1 MYSETNELLKQIIAK
16 IGNIEGAVCR
26 KGEPWPCGQGAGR
39 TGGTVE
45 QACRHRAGG
54 TGARTRR
61 HGTGLVG
68 KKGRQTEYMEK
79 QRKVFL
85 CFLAERH
92 ELSGLRRVTLAR
104 ECWAIHRR
112 EWDAAAVKGIGYSN
126 YRSLARAKLV

>member
-1 MYSETNELLKQIIAK
+1 MHSETNELLKQIITK
-16 IGNIEGAVCR
+16 LGNIEGAVCR
-26 KGEPWPCGQGAGR
+26 RGKPWPCGQGAR
-39 TGGTVE
+39 QTGSTDK
-45 QACRHRAGG
+45 QACRHR
-54 TGARTRR
+54 TGR
-61 HGTGLVG
+61 VG
-68 KKGRQTEYMEK
+68 KKGRQTEFMEK

-85 CFLAERH
+85 GFLAERH